1 MGADNYNDGPRRDMR
16 NKQTRRR
23 DEFILGVLLLI
34 LAWRLPAVGQESP
47 TLKQNDTLEAHLGK
61 GYEALKGDN
70 YDLAVSEFKA
80 ALALDPTIALR
91 ARFPMA
97 VALFES
103 RKFQEARHEFESVE
117 SDVGDHPNISYYL
130 GRLDL
135 EEGNFNGA
143 VQNLRRAAAKP
154 PFPDTAYYL
163 GFAYF
168 KKGNLEAAEKWLGE
182 AGKLNPEDSR
192 VQYQLGVVYRKE
204 GREEDARK
212 AMARS
217 KELRRSEDDESKLK
231 MECSQKLDQGPR
243 EEARAVCEQLSDPND
258 AKKLTALGTIYGQHG
273 DLEDALMPLRRAAE
287 LEPQSPQMQ
296 YNLAFTYY
304 QLNQFEAARAPLA
317 SALKRWP
324 DLFPLNSLYG
334 AVLLKLREDV
344 RGYQALRHAHQLN
357 PDDSSTAGL
366 LYMTALGLA
375 AKSRDAK
382 KYPEALRYLE
392 EAAKLR
398 PEEAEPHRRLAEV
411 YGLADRH
418 TEASAEEQE
427 AARLAKGSER

>member
-1 MGADNYNDGPRRDMR
+1 MKNTQIRKRG
-16 NKQTRRR
+16 
-23 DEFILGVLLLI
+23 ELLLGI
-34 LAWRLPAVGQESP
+34 LLLALCWRHPAGCQEAS
-47 TLKQNDTLEAHLGK
+47 TLTQTDAVEAHLGR
-61 GYEALKGDN
+61 GYEALKADN
-70 YDLAVSEFKA
+70 YDLAVNEFRA
-80 ALALDPTIALR
+80 ALALDPTMALR

-97 VALFES
+97 VALFEA
-103 RKFQEARHEFESVE
+103 RQFAEARHEFESVRNA
-117 SDVGDHPNISYYL
+117 VGEHPNISYYV

-135 EEGNFNGA
+135 EEGNFDGA
-143 VQNLRRAAAKP
+143 VRNLKRAAAKP

-163 GFAYF
+163 GFACF
-168 KKGNLEAAEKWLGE
+168 KNGNLAAAERWLAE

-192 VQYQLGVVYRKE
+192 VPYQLGVVYRKE

-243 EEARAVCEQLSDPND
+243 DQARAVCEQLSDPND

-273 DLEDALMPLRRAAE
+273 DLEDALKPLRRAAE

-317 SALKRWP
+317 SAIKRWP
-324 DLFPLNSLYG
+324 DLFPLNSLYA
-334 AVLLKLREDV
+334 AVLLKLGKDIP
-344 RGYQALRHAHQLN
+344 GYQALRHAHQLN

-366 LYMTALGLA
+366 LYVTALGLA
-375 AKSRDAK
+375 AKSRDAN

-398 PEEAEPHRRLAEV
+398 PGEAEPHRRLAEV
-411 YGLADRH
+411 YSLADRQ

-427 AARLAKGSER
+427 AARLARDSAR